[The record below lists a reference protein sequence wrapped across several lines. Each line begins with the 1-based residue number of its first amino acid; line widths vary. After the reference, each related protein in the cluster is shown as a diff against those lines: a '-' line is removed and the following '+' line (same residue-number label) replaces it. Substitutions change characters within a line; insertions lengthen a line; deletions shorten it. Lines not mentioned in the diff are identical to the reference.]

1 MTRYE
6 SELASST
13 DETLAR
19 AFQLKADGR
28 IYKGPPRRTYQS
40 HLHHAHHGPPRL
52 LPNAS
57 FLPPFLFFLFKSLY
71 TLVWVPEKIRRHYR
85 RQGIGG
91 PPRRH
96 LIFGNS
102 PKSAACSSEHN
113 LPFLV
118 RVLAAA
124 LRRRPGDHREV
135 VMDAGGGLEKGSS
148 TPGEAA
154 VRDGLAGLKGKKWAL
169 HRRIINPT
177 FNMERVKKK
186 IELVPEIA
194 ACASKMLDDWE
205 SRGASGGDF
214 EVEVGEE
221 LQRFTADVISHV
233 AFGSSYEEGRRIF
246 ELQEEQAL
254 LVSLA
259 LRSVYIP
266 GFSFLPTRRNRR
278 RQEIDKEIRD
288 SLRRLIRSKDS
299 AGDLISKNLLGLM
312 MSSNKEGAEEDQMG
326 IEEIIDEC
334 KTFYFAGKET
344 TANLLTWA
352 LLLLALHQ
360 EWQTKTR
367 EEVKNLCGEH
377 NPPARRTS
385 PGSKQKLATKNIKLG
400 AIDVAAGTEVVIPVI
415 AVHQDKEVWGEDAC
429 QFNPLRFSD
438 GRRPTGGYFPFGFGP
453 TICVGQNLALVE
465 AKVAL
470 AMILQR
476 FSSFSVA
483 PSYVHAPARH
493 HPPTQYGIQIIFHKA

>member
-1 MTRYE
+1 M
-6 SELASST
+6 A
-13 DETLAR
+13 
-19 AFQLKADGR
+19 
-28 IYKGPPRRTYQS
+28 
-40 HLHHAHHGPPRL
+40 L
-52 LPNAS
+52 LGS
-57 FLPPFLFFLFKSLY
+57 FLMLLLLPPFFFLLFKSLY

-102 PKSAACSSEHN
+102 AEIRGIIARALSRPILDPFDHDITRRTFLFWFGSS
-113 LPFLV
+113 PRLV
-118 RVLAAA
+118 VADPAIV
-124 LRRRPGDHREV
+124 REV
-135 VMDAGGGLEKGSS
+135 VMDADGGLK
-148 TPGEAA
+148 
-154 VRDGLAGLKGKKWAL
+154 RLKGKKWAL

-177 FNMERVKKK
+177 FNMERVKNW
-186 IELVPEIA
+186 VPEIA

-221 LQRFTADVISHV
+221 LQRYTADVISHV

-266 GFSFLPTRRNRR
+266 GF
-278 RQEIDKEIRD
+278 RD
-288 SLRRLIRSKDS
+288 SLRRLIRSKDG

-312 MSSNKEGAEEDQMG
+312 TSSNKEGAEEDQMG

-344 TANLLTWA
+344 T
-352 LLLLALHQ
+352 

-377 NPPARRTS
+377 NPPSAEDIPRLKTMGLVLNETLRLYS
-385 PGSKQKLATKNIKLG
+385 PAVSKRKLATKKIKLG
-400 AIDVAAGTEVVIPVI
+400 AIDVAAGTEVFIPI
-415 AVHQDKEVWGEDAC
+415 ISLHRDEKVWGEDAC

-438 GRRPTGGYFPFGFGP
+438 GRRPTAGTSHLGLGRRS
-453 TICVGQNLALVE
+453 AS
-465 AKVAL
+465 AKTW
-470 AMILQR
+470 
-476 FSSFSVA
+476 
-483 PSYVHAPARH
+483 PSWRRRWRWP
-493 HPPTQYGIQIIFHKA
+493 

>member
-1 MTRYE
+1 M
-6 SELASST
+6 A
-13 DETLAR
+13 
-19 AFQLKADGR
+19 
-28 IYKGPPRRTYQS
+28 
-40 HLHHAHHGPPRL
+40 L
-52 LPNAS
+52 LGS
-57 FLPPFLFFLFKSLY
+57 FLMLLLLPPFFFLLFKSLY

-102 PKSAACSSEHN
+102 AEIRGIIARALSRPILDPFDHDITRRTFLFWFGSS
-113 LPFLV
+113 PRLV
-118 RVLAAA
+118 VADPAIV
-124 LRRRPGDHREV
+124 REV
-135 VMDAGGGLEKGSS
+135 VMDADGGLEKVDFDPLSR
-148 TPGEAA
+148 PLFA
-154 VRDGLAGLKGKKWAL
+154 DGLIGLKGKKWAL

-177 FNMERVKKK
+177 FNMERVKNW
-186 IELVPEIA
+186 VPEIA

-221 LQRFTADVISHV
+221 LQRYTADVISHV

-288 SLRRLIRSKDS
+288 SLRRLIRSKDG

-312 MSSNKEGAEEDQMG
+312 TSSNKEGAEEDQMG

-352 LLLLALHQ
+352 LLLLALHE

-377 NPPARRTS
+377 NPPSAEDIPRLKTMGLVLNETLRLYS
-385 PGSKQKLATKNIKLG
+385 PAVSKRKLATKKIKLG
-400 AIDVAAGTEVVIPVI
+400 AIDVAAGTEVFIPI
-415 AVHQDKEVWGEDAC
+415 ISLHRDEKVWGEDAC

-483 PSYVHAPARH
+483 PSYVHAPSQH
-493 HPPTQYGIQIIFHKA
+493 ITLQPQYGVQIIFHIS